1 MIFHYDRDSNIEQD
15 QEMIYEVI
23 QLIKKENPG
32 FCKIFDE
39 NNDDERIREEIYSYI
54 YKFEEHCLQ
63 SNHLNAMQRH
73 YSKQAIAVLKNIF
86 STRNERIAKFSILK
100 SLKRCLKKDYNDI
113 SIGLAYELLF
123 LFRALKG
130 TNGLDKTITEPRA
143 NKPEWTNL
151 DAISREVKK
160 WISRYPSG
168 LDDLIIQRRLSNQ
181 QQLKAKYGATD
192 QEWNSWEWQ
201 RVNVIRDLSVLNQFI
216 ALSDEEKEAISLAS
230 KNNIPFG
237 ITPYYL
243 SLLDLDDKEQK
254 YDQAVRNQ
262 AVPQLQC
269 IIHYLEL
276 RETNNNGVTTDF
288 EHILPEI
295 SITRGYPMTAIFKP
309 IYNSSRTLCM
319 YGEKNWEMNYALWQ
333 KNAIQLNKIERAI
346 GWFENHT
353 EVNEILIT
361 GDILIYEES
370 IIEEILSRLADIP
383 HIQRIRISSKMPVI
397 LPLRITNSL
406 IHLLTSYQITGRR
419 DISLMT
425 HFEHPYEVTL
435 EAMRG
440 IQKLSK
446 AGIHVY
452 NQSVYTIDNSRR
464 FEMAALRK
472 QLRLIGVDPYYS
484 FNASKNYHEE
494 RVPIAR
500 MLQEQNEE
508 SRLAPGIDRAD
519 EAVLSIPGVGKN
531 YLRVFQEHEL
541 IMILKD
547 GSRLYEFYPSD
558 VYLDKNKPFLYQ
570 DVPIYSFLNR
580 LAARNENIA
589 EYQSIWYYY

>member
-1 MIFHYDRDSNIEQD
+1 MIFNYYNDNDIEEND
-15 QEMIYEVI
+15 DKIDEVI

-32 FCKIFDE
+32 FCKIFSDS
-39 NNDDERIREEIYSYI
+39 NDDRIRAEIYDYI
-54 YKFEEHCLQ
+54 YKFEGHCLQ
-63 SNHLNAMQRH
+63 SNHLNSIQRH
-73 YSKQAIAVLKNIF
+73 CSQQAIAVLKNLF
-86 STRNERIAKFSILK
+86 STRHEKIANFSVLK
-100 SLKRCLKKDYNDI
+100 SLKRCLKKDYSDI
-113 SIGLAYELLF
+113 SLGLAYELLF

-130 TNGLDKTITEPRA
+130 TSDLDKTIIEPTT
-143 NKPEWTNL
+143 NKPEWANL
-151 DAISREVKK
+151 DTISREVKK

-168 LDDLIIQRRLSNQ
+168 LDDSIIKRRLRNQ
-181 QQLKAKYGATD
+181 QFIKTKYSVTD
-192 QEWNSWEWQ
+192 QEWSSWEWQ
-201 RVNVIRDLSVLNQFI
+201 RENVIRDLSDLSSFI
-216 ALSDEEKEAISLAS
+216 ELSEAEIEAIKLAS

-243 SLLDLDDKEQK
+243 SLLDFDGREPK
-254 YDQAVRNQ
+254 YDHAVRSQ
-262 AVPQLQC
+262 AIPQLQC
-269 IIHYLEL
+269 IRRYLEL
-276 RETNNNGVTTDF
+276 KQTNKNNIVSEF

-309 IYNSSRTLCM
+309 ISNNSHSLCV

-333 KNAIQLNKIERAI
+333 KNSIQISKIERAI
-346 GWFENHT
+346 GWFKNHT

-361 GDILIYEES
+361 GDILIFEES

-419 DISLMT
+419 EVSLMT
-425 HFEHPYEVTL
+425 YFEHPYEVTL
-435 EAMRG
+435 DAMKG

-484 FNASKNYHEE
+484 FNANKNFFEE

-500 MLQEQNEE
+500 MLQEQYEE
-508 SRLAPGIDRAD
+508 SRLAPGIDRVD

-531 YLRVFQEHEL
+531 YLRFFQEHEL

-558 VYLDKNKPFLYQ
+558 VYLDNNKPFLFQ
-570 DVPIYSFLNR
+570 DVPIYSFLSQ
-580 LAARNENIA
+580 LAERDEDIE
-589 EYQSIWYYY
+589 EYRSIWFYY